1 MKIWVSGFN
10 AWGQLDIFDEKA
22 QNQVFPDDLQTFQI
36 FTQSDKLDILWTAIT
51 ANMIEESGKILVAGC
66 PDELVTI
73 LFQKPALCSSMAV
86 AGNDKI
92 VGRSIIDTLL
102 KIYTLIVIA
111 IENGALRTFDSLQN
125 FRSGNGKL
133 IENCQEFTH
142 VVANQTSFTALSS
155 TGEVWTWGD
164 SRYSACLG
172 REILCKSSASIP
184 CLVESLSYLPTGPIK
199 KISSGGYMTAA
210 LTEGNDLYVWGGH
223 PGQPGILDSL
233 ASDPMPINIEGADI
247 IDIAVGFDH
256 ILALTLERRLYTIG
270 FGHHGQLGVNSK
282 QQCQWKEVML
292 FPKKGQHIIKVY
304 AGYKTS
310 FVVTR

>member
-1 MKIWVSGFN
+1 MKLWVSGFN
-10 AWGQLDIFDEKA
+10 AWGQLNIFSEKD
-22 QNQVFPDDLQTFQI
+22 QNQVFPDDVKTFQI
-36 FTQSDKLDILWTAIT
+36 LTQSDKLNILWTAIT
-51 ANMIEESGKILVAGC
+51 ANLIEESGKIWVAGC
-66 PDELVTI
+66 PDEIVTI
-73 LFQKPALCSSMAV
+73 LSQKPALCSFIAV

-92 VGRSIIDTLL
+92 VGGSIINFLL
-102 KIYTLIVIA
+102 KIYTLIGIA
-111 IENGALRTFDSLQN
+111 IENGALRLFDSLQN
-125 FRSGNGKL
+125 FRNGIGKL
-133 IENCQEFTH
+133 IENCQKFTH

-155 TGEVWTWGD
+155 RGDVWTWGD
-164 SRYSACLG
+164 PRYSACLG
-172 REILCKSSASIP
+172 REILCESSASVP

-199 KISSGGYMTAA
+199 KISSGGYITAA
-210 LTEGNDLYVWGGH
+210 LTNGNDMYVWGGH

-256 ILALTLERRLYTIG
+256 ILALTLDGRLYTIG
-270 FGHHGQLGVNSK
+270 FGDHGQLGVSSK

-292 FPKKGQHIIKVY
+292 FPIKGQHIIKVY